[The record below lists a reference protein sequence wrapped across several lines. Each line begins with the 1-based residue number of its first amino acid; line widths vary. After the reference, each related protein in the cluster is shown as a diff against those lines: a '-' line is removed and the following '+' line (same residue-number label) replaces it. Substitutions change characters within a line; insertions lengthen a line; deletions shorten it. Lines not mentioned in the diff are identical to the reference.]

1 MQGLLADTHGIRA
14 VTVAGALALLAVCV
28 LVAVLRP
35 TAFTHL
41 ADPAP
46 PGDVGAPG
54 MSDAPGPAPTG
65 GTA

>member
-1 MQGLLADTHGIRA
+1 
-14 VTVAGALALLAVCV
+14 VAGALALLAVCV